1 MRKQFSAALTLVAAA
16 FMLSASFTSCG
27 DVAEEERWTNLT
39 ILPNEGGSSGGVM
52 VGGGLLGGVTLNLPK
67 NVLIEDFTGQRC
79 INCPEAASA
88 IGELQTSL
96 TNAGASRIVAVAI
109 HGGSMAIAEDSVSG
123 GLGLANEQGMAY
135 HTHWQ
140 IDSWPMGIVDRQG
153 GPVKYTEWSSRAVS
167 RLADTPLC
175 QIEVKTSV
183 APNEADSTC
192 SDLTITVNGKFMDNA
207 PETAKLQV
215 WITESDIQ
223 RLQFMPDGSRDAAYV
238 HNHVFRAAVN
248 GPWGEEINKTLRIS
262 KVYTFTTKPY
272 WNIDNL
278 AVVAFLYTEA
288 DGVLQVVEK
297 PVEDED

>member
-27 DVAEEERWTNLT
+27 DVAEEERWTNFTL
-39 ILPNEGGSSGGVM
+39 LPNERSEDNIVQIGGTATDS
-52 VGGGLLGGVTLNLPK
+52 PK

-88 IGELQTSL
+88 ISGLQASL
-96 TNAGASRIVAVAI
+96 TIGEASRIVAVAI
-109 HGGSMAIAEDSVSG
+109 HGGNMALAEDSIVG

-135 HTHWQ
+135 HTYWQ

-153 GPVKYTEWSSRAVS
+153 GPVKYTEWSSRAVG
-167 RLADTPLC
+167 RLSDAPLC
-175 QIEVKTSV
+175 QINVKTYID
-183 APNEADSTC
+183 PNAADSTC
-192 SDLTITVNGKFMDNA
+192 SDLRIVVNGRFMNDA
-207 PETAKLQV
+207 PEKAMLQV
-215 WITESDIQ
+215 WLTESDIHS
-223 RLQFMPDGSRDAAYV
+223 LQFMPDGSRDAAYV

-262 KVYTFTTKPY
+262 KVYTFTAKPY

-297 PVEDED
+297 PIEDED

>member
-39 ILPNEGGSSGGVM
+39 ILPNERSEDDIIQIGATTTDS
-52 VGGGLLGGVTLNLPK
+52 PK

-248 GPWGEEINKTLRIS
+248 GPWGEDIEKTNHI
-262 KVYTFTTKPY
+262 KQTYTFTTKPY